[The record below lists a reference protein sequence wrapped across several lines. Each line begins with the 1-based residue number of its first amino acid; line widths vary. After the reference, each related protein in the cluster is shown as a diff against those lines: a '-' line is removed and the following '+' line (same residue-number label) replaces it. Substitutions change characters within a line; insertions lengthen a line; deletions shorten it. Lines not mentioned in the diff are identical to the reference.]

1 MSWGSVYKKSWFG
14 NANEDSTIGW
24 GISYPSI
31 AGGSSLLASVISI
44 FADTTTTTADQTE
57 I

>member
-24 GISYPSI
+24 GIFYPSI
-31 AGGSSLLASVISI
+31 AGGSSLLASMISI